1 MVNQDVLI
9 AEYNT
14 LRAELIQTIQMN
26 VPGLLIPISILCGK
40 IKERKI
46 CSYTMW
52 KGMNIKHGTSNHTS
66 GLPSVGG

>member
-26 VPGLLIPISILCGK
+26 VPGLLKSLSFRLPALASESLFGK
-40 IKERKI
+40 GR
-46 CSYTMW
+46 S
-52 KGMNIKHGTSNHTS
+52 S
-66 GLPSVGG
+66 